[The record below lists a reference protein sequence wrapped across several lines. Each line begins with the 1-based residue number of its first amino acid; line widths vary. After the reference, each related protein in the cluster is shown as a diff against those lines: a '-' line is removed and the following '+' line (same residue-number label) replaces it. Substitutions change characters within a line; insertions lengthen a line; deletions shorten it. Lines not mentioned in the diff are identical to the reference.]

1 MRALV
6 FASLPDLLLANLA
19 PGLPYTA
26 RQSGFAPHRGY
37 SVCEGRGIML
47 GLDTQRLPALAV
59 LPFAT

>member
-1 MRALV
+1 M
-6 FASLPDLLLANLA
+6 PDLLLANLA

-26 RQSGFAPHRGY
+26 RESGFAPHRGY
-37 SVCEGRGIML
+37 SVREGRGIML